1 MVSTAFTRHAEPSL
15 WTRWVVCRV
24 TGLVVFATLGSGCS
38 DVDVATTPQPP
49 VAKSPNRAS
58 PSEST
63 QAPVES
69 TQPQD
74 TQPAASQSAELDA
87 ATGSSD
93 SASTA
98 GAGTDTAQPGDSRQ
112 PEKSSLPAGEDPSQ
126 PSSVTEKDPDEVVV
140 DSATGP
146 ADAAM
151 SHKIRQGMDALR
163 SESAKIQVVGR
174 ALSPSEQSRVKD
186 LAQAI
191 EYLEASL
198 QALAPTVTKTSSDVT
213 EDAAVNAEQ
222 LIDELIKSTD
232 VSIAEIQVVGRAM
245 TDAELSR
252 ARTLLRVAD
261 GLRRAVGEIALETT
275 GGRPQPDLLNLLP
288 D

>member
-1 MVSTAFTRHAEPSL
+1 MVLTAFTRHTEPPL
-15 WTRWVVCRV
+15 WTRWMLCRV
-24 TGLVVFATLGSGCS
+24 AGLVVFAVVGGGCT
-38 DVDVATTPQPP
+38 DVDVARTPQPP
-49 VAKSPNRAS
+49 AAKSPNDAK
-58 PSEST
+58 PSESKR
-63 QAPVES
+63 PPDES

-74 TQPAASQSAELDA
+74 AQPAASQPAELDT

-93 SASTA
+93 SPSTA
-98 GAGTDTAQPGDSRQ
+98 DAGDDTAQPGDSRQ

-126 PSSVTEKDPDEVVV
+126 SGSVTEKDPDEVVV
-140 DSATGP
+140 DSSTGP
-146 ADAAM
+146 ADAAI
-151 SHKIRQGMDALR
+151 SHKIRQAMDALR

-174 ALSPSEQSRVKD
+174 ALSPSEQTRVKD
-186 LAQAI
+186 LTQAI

-198 QALAPTVTKTSSDVT
+198 QALAPTVTKTSSDVP
-213 EDAAVNAEQ
+213 EDAPVNAEQ
-222 LIDELIKSTD
+222 LIDELIKGTD